1 MPRIRSTPLVVLGLW
16 VLACVATYVAIDAYA
31 TRPVPVYV
39 AEYRA
44 QGLDDEQALVQ
55 AIQVA
60 ERMRSNGWWM
70 HEKQPYLVLDASV
83 HERIDPSFYAD
94 RAVHVRAQGNTLI
107 GVLAPVTATIM
118 P

>member
-1 MPRIRSTPLVVLGLW
+1 MPRALPTPLVVFGLW
-16 VLACVATYVAIDAYA
+16 VLACVATYTAIDAYA

-39 AEYRA
+39 REYRA

-60 ERMRSNGWWM
+60 DRMRPNGWWM
-70 HEKQPYLVLDASV
+70 HEKRPYLVLDATL
-83 HERIDPSFYAD
+83 HRRIDPSFFAD
-94 RAVHVRAQGNTLI
+94 RAVHVRAEGNTLI
-107 GVLAPVTATIM
+107 GVLTPVTASAT